1 LSDILGALVS
11 DWLVIE
17 FEFDQRRIVF
27 FQAVNVT
34 GLATAATK
42 ARFLKS
48 VVQHNKCL
56 KQGWEILLPTKID

>member
-42 ARFLKS
+42 VRFLKS
-48 VVQHNKCL
+48 VVQHDKCL
-56 KQGWEILLPTKID
+56 KQGSAILLLSKID